1 MTSTLHRTPLAT
13 AGLALVVALGWLRGR
28 GRWVTPVELLA
39 VRLLLPLSI
48 TWGSR
53 LLRRWRIPWVIRHV
67 ARLLFLY

>member
-1 MTSTLHRTPLAT
+1 QVVLNHGGLLRIEDTDPGGQPPGTSIY
-13 AGLALVVALGWLRGR
+13 V
-28 GRWVTPVELLA
+28 
-39 VRLLLPLSI
+39 LLPLSI